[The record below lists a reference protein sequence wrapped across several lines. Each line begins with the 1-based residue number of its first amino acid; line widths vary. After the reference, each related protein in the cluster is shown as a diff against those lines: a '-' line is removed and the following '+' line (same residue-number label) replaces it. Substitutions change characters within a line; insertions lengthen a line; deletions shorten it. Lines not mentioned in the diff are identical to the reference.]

1 MSIDFEGNC
10 RKRIM
15 SLMFAINIVFRE
27 HPLAILR
34 NYFWV
39 GVIST
44 GNIILMASV
53 DILFNLRA
61 LNENVY
67 SCWRMLTEFIQLV
80 EISNCLIAY

>member
-1 MSIDFEGNC
+1 MSIDFGGNC

-39 GVIST
+39 GVIWN
-44 GNIILMASV
+44 GNIILMATV
-53 DILFNLRA
+53 DVLLNFSA
-61 LNENVY
+61 ENENNVR
-67 SCWRMLTEFIQLV
+67 SC
-80 EISNCLIAY
+80 